1 MIKRLAVAATLILLV
16 AGMPL
21 TAGATA
27 AAQSLAN
34 TNWVL
39 AEYTVQGSDAVTA
52 LGEPPPTL
60 LFGNNGMNGMV
71 RGYTICNSYNGP
83 YSQSG
88 DQVTFGPLVTTKRAC
103 TNPEFVAQEQLML
116 RVLDGTTTV
125 TRSGDRLTINSPTGS
140 LTFVASD
147 GSDLSD
153 PPLIP
158 PTPGMPT
165 TGQPGM
171 EWPLLLLLGF
181 VPGII
186 VLGVY
191 LRRAEQTR

>member
-1 MIKRLAVAATLILLV
+1 MIKRLVVVATLMMLV

-27 AAQSLAN
+27 AAQSLGLAN

-39 AEYTVQGSDAVTA
+39 AEYVVQGSDVVTA

-60 LFGNNGMNGMV
+60 IFGDNGMV
-71 RGYTICNSYNGP
+71 SGYTICNSYNGP
-83 YSQSG
+83 YSESG
-88 DQVTFGPLVTTKRAC
+88 DRVTFGPLVTTKRAC

-116 RVLDGTTTV
+116 RILDGTTTV
-125 TRSGDRLTINSPTGS
+125 TRSGDSLTINSPAGS
-140 LTFVASD
+140 LIFGASD
-147 GSDLSD
+147 GSDLTD

-158 PTPGMPT
+158 PTPGMPIA
-165 TGQPGM
+165 GQPGM
-171 EWPLLLLLGF
+171 EWPLRALLTL

-186 VLGVY
+186 LLGVY

>member
-1 MIKRLAVAATLILLV
+1 MIKRLAVAATLIMLV

-39 AEYTVQGSDAVTA
+39 AEYVTEGSTVVTA

-60 LFGNNGMNGMV
+60 IFGGNGMV
-71 RGYTICNSYNGP
+71 SGYTICNSYNGP
-83 YSQSG
+83 YSESG
-88 DQVTFGPLVTTKRAC
+88 DQVTFGPLVTTRRAC

-116 RVLDGTTTV
+116 RVLDGATTV
-125 TRSGDRLTINSPTGS
+125 TRSGDNLTISSPAGS

-147 GSDLSD
+147 GSDLTD

-158 PTPGMPT
+158 PTPGMPR

-171 EWPLLLLLGF
+171 EWPPLLLLAL
-181 VPGII
+181 VPGMIL
-186 VLGVY
+186 LGGY

>member
-1 MIKRLAVAATLILLV
+1 MIKRLAVAATLIMIV

-21 TAGATA
+21 TASATA

-39 AEYTVQGSDAVTA
+39 AEYVMQGSAAVTA

-60 LFGNNGMNGMV
+60 IFGDNGMV
-71 RGYTICNSYNGP
+71 SGYTVCNSYNGP
-83 YSQSG
+83 YSESG

-125 TRSGDRLTINSPTGS
+125 TRSGDRLTINSPAGS
-140 LTFVASD
+140 LIFGVSD

-158 PTPGMPT
+158 PTPGMPI

-171 EWPLLLLLGF
+171 EWPLLLLLAL
-181 VPGII
+181 VPSII
-186 VLGVY
+186 LLGVY

>member
-1 MIKRLAVAATLILLV
+1 MIKRLALAATLIMIV

-39 AEYTVQGSDAVTA
+39 AEYVAQGSAPVTA

-60 LFGNNGMNGMV
+60 IFGDNGRV
-71 RGYTICNSYNGP
+71 SGYTICNSYSGP
-83 YSQSG
+83 YSESG
-88 DQVTFGPLVTTKRAC
+88 DQVTFGPLVTTRRAC
-103 TNPEFVAQEQLML
+103 TNPEFVAQEQLFL
-116 RVLDGTTTV
+116 LVLDGTTTV
-125 TRSGDRLTINSPTGS
+125 TRSGDTLTVTAPAGS
-140 LTFVASD
+140 LTFAASD
-147 GSDLSD
+147 GSDLE
-153 PPLIP
+153 PVIP

-171 EWPLLLLLGF
+171 EWPLLPLLALVPGLILLG
-181 VPGII
+181 I
-186 VLGVY
+186 Y